1 MDTNNLK
8 SVRLNILF
16 TPNNILCT
24 VTNIRGK
31 VLFWT
36 SAGSKKSRGMKKVTL
51 TTIISILRLIMEYLN
66 KSKIKNIHLNL
77 SGFDKNKK
85 IVLKYF
91 KHSFF
96 NILSLTNNS
105 MLSHN
110 GCKNLKKRYI

>member
-1 MDTNNLK
+1 MSINNLK

-16 TPNNILCT
+16 TSNNILCT
-24 VTNIRGK
+24 ITNLQGK

-51 TTIISILRLIMEYLN
+51 TTIISILRSLIEYLD
-66 KSKIKNIHLNL
+66 KLKIKNIHLNL